1 MEVEEVWIGL
11 QPETSQVLEEVL
23 VADVVTQVEAA
34 AAVVAQSK
42 DFRSRMTNWLL
53 LSLSLLRIRAKH
65 RRRRKLLRLY
75 VVVVAVEALEE
86 IAVAVHFTNRGI
98 LA

>member
-11 QPETSQVLEEVL
+11 QPETSQVLEVL

-34 AAVVAQSK
+34 AAVVAQS
-42 DFRSRMTNWLL
+42 RNLSRTTNWLL
-53 LSLSLLRIRAKH
+53 LSLSLLRIHAKY
-65 RRRRKLLRLY
+65 RRRRKLLWLY

-86 IAVAVHFTNRGI
+86 VAAAVHSANRGI